1 MAQSA
6 VFAMGAAP
14 CLTPAFHSFPA
25 QHSSSSRHCVSF
37 NRATH
42 ARASENT
49 STRIASLQL
58 SPWQSGFKDSC
69 SVPPQLAGV
78 ELPHRCR
85 SVHASAGSSRAR
97 KTSKRSAPLGRN
109 VDFQTEQCCGS
120 FTGSPVYSF
129 ASFHTSNTRRKL
141 RPVAIRAQAEG
152 DEEGIT
158 FQDFLGG
165 QSGSQQLS
173 PTVNSSPP
181 EFKPLHEIG
190 DVVAGKYRITG
201 VLGTGG
207 LGTMFE
213 AELLGSESESVMD
226 AGQGRT
232 WEEAVA
238 ASKAGAQRKT
248 KIALKAMSLR
258 GMKAWKDL
266 ELFER
271 EARVLQSL
279 KHPGIAEYIDSFE
292 VDTDR
297 DRTFYIA
304 QKVAPGKSIA
314 DLVKSGWRVGEEE
327 VKRIALEVL
336 GVLEYLEKL
345 RPSVVH
351 RDIKPENIIID
362 TDGAGGGSGTVKV
375 RGVSVLFWQA

>member
-1 MAQSA
+1 M
-6 VFAMGAAP
+6 
-14 CLTPAFHSFPA
+14 
-25 QHSSSSRHCVSF
+25 
-37 NRATH
+37 
-42 ARASENT
+42 
-49 STRIASLQL
+49 
-58 SPWQSGFKDSC
+58 
-69 SVPPQLAGV
+69 

-85 SVHASAGSSRAR
+85 SVHARAGSLRAR
-97 KTSKRSAPLGRN
+97 KTSERSAPLARN
-109 VDFQTEQCCGS
+109 GGFQTEQCCGS
-120 FTGSPVYSF
+120 FTGRPVLIFMSSQ
-129 ASFHTSNTRRKL
+129 ARNPHAKR
-141 RPVAIRAQAEG
+141 RPVATRAQAEG

-165 QSGSQQLS
+165 QSGSQQLP
-173 PTVNSSPP
+173 PTVSSSPP

-226 AGQGRT
+226 AGQGRS

-304 QKVAPGKSIA
+304 QKVASGKSIA

-375 RGVSVLFWQA
+375 RGVFVLFWQA